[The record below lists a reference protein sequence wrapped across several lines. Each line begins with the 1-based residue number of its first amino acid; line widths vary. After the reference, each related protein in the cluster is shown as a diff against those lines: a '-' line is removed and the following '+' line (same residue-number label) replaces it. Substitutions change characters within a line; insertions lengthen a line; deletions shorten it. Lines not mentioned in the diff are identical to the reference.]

1 MLKIVQIVLKK
12 FSGANRNIMLL
23 FNRRK
28 TVCWLLQTI
37 FTDVTFHIF
46 FSLFSRHFIVDV
58 VTFLYGAAFL
68 RYTAGGG
75 DRGIFCL
82 IEHFFYI
89 RQHKEHFLQ
98 SLSRT
103 EEKSPSAPVR
113 KDKQRFQTW
122 PARKLSISTLA
133 LLKERKFAFYQKG
146 RFHWCGS
153 RDIL

>member
-1 MLKIVQIVLKK
+1 MLKIVQIVLNK

-28 TVCWLLQTI
+28 TVSWLLQTI
-37 FTDVTFHIF
+37 FTDVTLHIF

-68 RYTAGGG
+68 RYTTRGGN
-75 DRGIFCL
+75 RGIVLFNWA
-82 IEHFFYI
+82 FFLYPPTQ
-89 RQHKEHFLQ
+89 RAFFAVPFQNG
-98 SLSRT
+98 R
-103 EEKSPSAPVR
+103 KSPPAPVR

-133 LLKERKFAFYQKG
+133 LLKERKFTFYQKG

>member
-1 MLKIVQIVLKK
+1 MLKIVQIVLNK

-46 FSLFSRHFIVDV
+46 FSLFRVILLSMS
-58 VTFLYGAAFL
+58 L
-68 RYTAGGG
+68 RFYMGLHSS
-75 DRGIFCL
+75 GIPQGEGTEELFCL

-103 EEKSPSAPVR
+103 EEKSPPAPVR
-113 KDKQRFQTW
+113 KDKQRCQTW

-133 LLKERKFAFYQKG
+133 LLKERKFTFYQKG

>member
-1 MLKIVQIVLKK
+1 MRIAFCRGVPSGLPSGLILLLSPIFLCHRIKDGGFIVAIRLSSFRPPKIRLHC
-12 FSGANRNIMLL
+12 RL
-23 FNRRK
+23 
-28 TVCWLLQTI
+28 
-37 FTDVTFHIF
+37 
-46 FSLFSRHFIVDV
+46 FIVDV

-68 RYTAGGG
+68 RYTTGGG

-103 EEKSPSAPVR
+103 EEKSPPAPVR

-133 LLKERKFAFYQKG
+133 LLKERKFTFYQKG
-146 RFHWCGS
+146 RFH
-153 RDIL
+153 